1 MTQQTQGLDSKLRL
15 GKAVMVPVWSSG
27 FIVGTLAV
35 RHASGLSILFWRMSV
50 AALVMAGIALALRVE
65 WPRDRRS
72 LLQMVAVGL
81 TLQAAQFVGIFLAL
95 QNGVS
100 AGLTAL
106 LAGSSPLLVAVFA
119 TFLLD
124 EHLEPTQWLGSVI
137 GVAGVVFAV
146 FEELNGGGSAI
157 GFVFALVGLAGLVS
171 GTLIQRAGGANV
183 DPRAANTIQLLVAA
197 AVIAPLTAFTAGFD
211 LSAGALAPLA
221 WLILGLS
228 IGAVMIFFWLLR
240 NEKSGEATSF
250 LYLVPAT
257 TAIAGVPILGQPLQ
271 IGAVVGLV
279 LALIG
284 VRMVSAPAEGLSSG
298 EWLRRIALPGRLNR
312 GST

>member
-1 MTQQTQGLDSKLRL
+1 MAKVAKLRL
-15 GKAVMVPVWSSG
+15 AKGVMVPVWSSG

-35 RHASGLSILFWRMSV
+35 RHADGLSILFWRMSV
-50 AALVMAGIALALRVE
+50 AALVMAAIAAALRVP

-72 LLQMVAVGL
+72 IVQMVVVGL
-81 TLQAAQFVGIFLAL
+81 LLQAAQFVGIFLAL
-95 QNGVS
+95 EHGVS

-146 FEELNGGGSAI
+146 IEELNGGGSAL
-157 GFVFALVGLAGLVS
+157 GFAFAVMGLAGLVF
-171 GTLIQRAGGANV
+171 GTLLQRAGGANV
-183 DPRAANTIQLLVAA
+183 DPRAANTIQLIVAA
-197 AVIAPLTAFTAGFD
+197 AVIAPLTALTAGFD
-211 LSAGALAPLA
+211 LGTGAIAPLA
-221 WLILGLS
+221 WLIFGLS
-228 IGAVMIFFWLLR
+228 IGAVMLFFWLLR

-271 IGAVVGLV
+271 IGAVIG
-279 LALIG
+279 LALALLG